1 MIEKPS
7 RVVIDTNIFLSAV
20 LNQDSYPARV
30 VEKALLS
37 SQILQSAET
46 WAELEDVLNRE
57 KFDRYRSIFARRM
70 YFEYLAEFMQH
81 ISVITRV
88 SVCRDPKDD
97 KLLELAIDGR
107 ADLII
112 TGDKDLLV
120 LNPFE
125 GIPIITLMDYL
136 ALD

>member
-1 MIEKPS
+1 LTAKPS

-20 LNQDSYPARV
+20 LNQDSFPARV
-30 VEKALLS
+30 VEKALRS

-46 WAELEDVLNRE
+46 WDELEDVLSRE
-57 KFDRYRSIFARRM
+57 KFDRYRSVFDRRM
-70 YFEYLAEFMQH
+70 YFRYLAEFMQP
-81 ISVITRV
+81 ISVTTKV

-107 ADLII
+107 ADSII

-120 LNPFE
+120 LSPFE
-125 GIPIITLMDYL
+125 GIPIITPLEYL
-136 ALD
+136 AL

>member
-7 RVVIDTNIFLSAV
+7 RVVIDTNIFLSAI
-20 LNQDSYPARV
+20 LNQDSFPARV
-30 VEKALLS
+30 VEKAILS

-57 KFDRYRSIFARRM
+57 KFDRYRSIFDRRR
-70 YFEYLAEFMQH
+70 YFQYLAEFMH
-81 ISVITRV
+81 EISVLTRV

-97 KLLELAIDGR
+97 KLLELAMDGG

-112 TGDKDLLV
+112 KG
-120 LNPFE
+120 
-125 GIPIITLMDYL
+125 
-136 ALD
+136 

>member
-7 RVVIDTNIFLSAV
+7 RVVIDTNIFLSAI
-20 LNQDSYPARV
+20 LNQDSFPARV
-30 VEKALLS
+30 VEKAILS

-57 KFDRYRSIFARRM
+57 KFDRYRSIFDRRR
-70 YFEYLAEFMQH
+70 YFQYLAEFMH
-81 ISVITRV
+81 EISVLTKV

-97 KLLELAIDGR
+97 KLLELPMDGG

-120 LNPFE
+120 LSPFE
-125 GIPIITLMDYL
+125 GIPIITPLAYL
-136 ALD
+136 QL

>member
-1 MIEKPS
+1 LIEKPS
-7 RVVIDTNIFLSAV
+7 RVVIDTNIFLSAI
-20 LNQDSYPARV
+20 LNQDSFPARV
-30 VEKALLS
+30 VEKAILS

-57 KFDRYRSIFARRM
+57 KFDRYRSIFDRRR
-70 YFEYLAEFMQH
+70 YFQYLAEFMH
-81 ISVITRV
+81 EISVLTRV

-97 KLLELAIDGR
+97 KLLELAMDGG

-120 LNPFE
+120 LSPFE
-125 GIPIITLMDYL
+125 GIPIITPLDYL
-136 ALD
+136 AL

>member
-1 MIEKPS
+1 LIEKPS
-7 RVVIDTNIFLSAV
+7 RVIIDTNIFLSAI
-20 LNQDSYPARV
+20 LNQDSFPARV
-30 VEKALLS
+30 VEKAILS

-57 KFDRYRSIFARRM
+57 KFDRYRSIFDRRM
-70 YFEYLAEFMQH
+70 YFQYLAEFMH
-81 ISVITRV
+81 EISVLTKV

-112 TGDKDLLV
+112 TGDKDLLA
-120 LNPFE
+120 LSPFE
-125 GIPIITLMDYL
+125 GIPIITPLAYL
-136 ALD
+136 QL

>member
-7 RVVIDTNIFLSAV
+7 RVVIDTNIFLSAI
-20 LNQDSYPARV
+20 LNQDSFPARV
-30 VEKALLS
+30 VEKAILS

-57 KFDRYRSIFARRM
+57 KFDRYRSIFDHRR
-70 YFEYLAEFMQH
+70 YFQYLAEFMH
-81 ISVITRV
+81 EISVLTRV

-97 KLLELAIDGR
+97 KLLELAMDGG

-120 LNPFE
+120 LSPFE
-125 GIPIITLMDYL
+125 GIPIITPLAYL
-136 ALD
+136 QL

>member
-1 MIEKPS
+1 MIEKPN

-20 LNQDSYPARV
+20 LNQDSLPAKV
-30 VEKALLS
+30 VEKALRS
-37 SQILQSAET
+37 GQILQSAET
-46 WAELEDVLNRE
+46 WEELEDVLNRE
-57 KFDRYRSIFARRM
+57 KFDKYRSVFDRRM
-70 YFEYLAEFMQH
+70 YFKYLGEFMEQV
-81 ISVITRV
+81 SVTTRT

-125 GIPIITLMDYL
+125 GVPIVTPMDYL
-136 ALD
+136 AL

>member
-1 MIEKPS
+1 LIEKPS
-7 RVVIDTNIFLSAV
+7 RVVIDTNIFLSAI
-20 LNQDSYPARV
+20 LNQDSFPARV
-30 VEKALLS
+30 VEKAILS

-57 KFDRYRSIFARRM
+57 KFDRYRSIFDRRR
-70 YFEYLAEFMQH
+70 YFQYLAEFMH
-81 ISVITRV
+81 EISVLTKV

-97 KLLELAIDGR
+97 KLLELPMDGG

-120 LNPFE
+120 LSPFE
-125 GIPIITLMDYL
+125 GIPIITPLAYL
-136 ALD
+136 QL

>member
-7 RVVIDTNIFLSAV
+7 RVIIDTNIFLSAI
-20 LNQDSYPARV
+20 LNQDSFPARV
-30 VEKALLS
+30 VEKAILS

-57 KFDRYRSIFARRM
+57 KFDRYRSIFDRRM
-70 YFEYLAEFMQH
+70 YFQYLAEFMH
-81 ISVITRV
+81 EISVLTKV

-112 TGDKDLLV
+112 TGDKDLLA
-120 LNPFE
+120 LSPFE
-125 GIPIITLMDYL
+125 GIPIITPLAYL
-136 ALD
+136 QL